1 MIDLSKLAEI
11 DDLDGYARDNIKKGR
26 KVLDGLVEGVREIL
40 ELDRG
45 LIGNAE
51 KTLTIPMSLAVMN
64 LSDNDLA
71 FIITAAV
78 VQIIATE
85 Q

>member
-1 MIDLSKLAEI
+1 
-11 DDLDGYARDNIKKGR
+11 
-26 KVLDGLVEGVREIL
+26 
-40 ELDRG
+40 
-45 LIGNAE
+45 
-51 KTLTIPMSLAVMN
+51 MSLAVMN